1 MNTFKPIYIALCTL
15 IFISCEKEASNNNTA
30 NTKDR
35 IVLNDSQILY
45 HYYSYSSID
54 ENGNEMLWEECNF
67 EYDNQNRI
75 SKMTQYYYDFV
86 GKRTDTNIYKYSYVG
101 NRVIKNAYD
110 VNNVNYSRTVYLLN
124 SDNLAIIDSS
134 FSKGWYPTPQ
144 FFNEKNTEYQN
155 KKMSRT
161 FSKESPKET
170 KYYWENGN
178 IKKVEEYMNGVLDK
192 VDSIGTYSNLV
203 NKNYCGDFFL
213 NGQKNR
219 NWYYIMNNQYPKAH
233 YHTYKTDQM
242 PMDLY
247 WKILQFL
254 KM

>member
-86 GKRTDTNIYKYSYVG
+86 GKRSDTNIYKYSYVG

-110 VNNVNYSRTVYLLN
+110 VNNVNYSRTV
-124 SDNLAIIDSS
+124 
-134 FSKGWYPTPQ
+134 
-144 FFNEKNTEYQN
+144 
-155 KKMSRT
+155 
-161 FSKESPKET
+161 
-170 KYYWENGN
+170 
-178 IKKVEEYMNGVLDK
+178 
-192 VDSIGTYSNLV
+192 
-203 NKNYCGDFFL
+203 
-213 NGQKNR
+213 
-219 NWYYIMNNQYPKAH
+219 
-233 YHTYKTDQM
+233 
-242 PMDLY
+242 
-247 WKILQFL
+247 
-254 KM
+254 